1 MRAIHV
7 SVRIAWELRLLKF
20 FIMMMMMMIIIII
33 IMRIIIIN
41 IILSPK
47 LRSST
52 VKCVGKSESEFVLVV
67 GIHLVSP

>member
-20 FIMMMMMMIIIII
+20 FIMMMMMIIIII

-67 GIHLVSP
+67 GIHFVSP